1 VTETRFNISP
11 LADIGLL
18 APAKLNLFLEVTG
31 QREDGYHL
39 IESLIAFLDIGDLLY
54 LKAAE
59 RSSLTVTGPFAS
71 GVPSGGDNLVMKA
84 LRLLE
89 RLSGRALPVAVTLEK
104 RIPSGAGLGGG
115 SADAAALL
123 QGLPALYGL
132 DIDDTVLRGEA
143 LALGADLPACLEAR
157 PVLVGGIGEILEPFS
172 GLPAFPAVV
181 VHPGK
186 SLSTPD
192 VYRAY
197 DQAHRDCACCRG
209 GAAFP
214 PLSVVDALAQR
225 RNDLEHAA
233 IALEPAVAEVLT
245 ALSGSE
251 GCLLAR
257 MSGSGSAAFGLF
269 ADDGAAQQAA
279 VRLAA
284 RHPRWWVEAAHLS
297 GSLKRAA

>member
-1 VTETRFNISP
+1 
-11 LADIGLL
+11 LADISHL

-31 QREDGYHL
+31 QRADGYHL
-39 IESLIAFLDIGDLLY
+39 MESLIAFLDIGDRLH
-54 LKAAE
+54 LKAAD
-59 RSSLTVTGPFAS
+59 RSSLTVTGPFAA

-89 RLSGRALPVAVTLEK
+89 RLCGRALPVAVTLEK

-123 QGLPALYGL
+123 KGVTALEGL
-132 DIDDTVLRGEA
+132 DIDDTLLRSEA

-157 PVLVGGIGEILEPFS
+157 PVLVSGIGEILELFP
-172 GLPAFPAVV
+172 GLPVFPAVI

-186 SLSTPD
+186 SLSTPA
-192 VYRAY
+192 VYQAY
-197 DQAHRDCACCRG
+197 DRAHRDCACCRG

-214 PLSVVDALAQR
+214 PLSFVDALAQR

-233 IALEPAVAEVLT
+233 IGLEPAVAEVLA

-279 VRLAA
+279 TRLAV

-297 GSLKRAA
+297 GSLQRTA